1 MGLKNPGRC
10 KVPKV
15 IKETQQ
21 STIRC
26 PGLSTSCKKD
36 CLRSSTA
43 RKVKEVIDS
52 KTVDVTGGPSSGQ
65 PGGQNEGHS
74 NGGAITDD
82 TSSNT
87 EDQDKSDN
95 DFAFLFSKLPP
106 ELQLI
111 VYGFAGSYEGGRRII
126 EVVFGQDKIDEPSFR
141 MTSPTCPYQACD
153 IRDVMG
159 SAAAL
164 RQFNKRFPNRLQYPG
179 SRDIY
184 FNAARDTIFLDAAS
198 IWALIEWESWPH
210 LQTLYDPNARPL
222 GFDLIRSLA
231 TPLVDNNIFGFGIL
245 RLGNAMH
252 PPQIGG
258 VVDPIQTLRGVPNA
272 VQDLPALLQHLTT
285 LFTKNPQTL
294 AAQVAYNDARGF
306 APTVFGPPE
315 PPV

>member
-15 IKETQQ
+15 IKDTQQ

-26 PGLSTSCKKD
+26 PGFSTSCKND

-43 RKVKEVIDS
+43 RKEKEAIDS
-52 KTVDVTGGPSSGQ
+52 KTGDVTGGPSSGQ
-65 PGGQNEGHS
+65 PGGQN
-74 NGGAITDD
+74 GGAITDD

-87 EDQDKSDN
+87 EGQNKSDN
-95 DFAFLFSKLPP
+95 DFAFLFSKLLP
-106 ELQLI
+106 ELQLM

-126 EVVFGQDKIDEPSFR
+126 EVVFSQDKIYEPSFR
-141 MTSPTCPYQACD
+141 MTSPTGPYQACD

-198 IWALIEWESWPH
+198 IWALI
-210 LQTLYDPNARPL
+210 
-222 GFDLIRSLA
+222 
-231 TPLVDNNIFGFGIL
+231 
-245 RLGNAMH
+245 
-252 PPQIGG
+252 
-258 VVDPIQTLRGVPNA
+258 
-272 VQDLPALLQHLTT
+272 
-285 LFTKNPQTL
+285 
-294 AAQVAYNDARGF
+294 
-306 APTVFGPPE
+306 
-315 PPV
+315 